1 MALSIPVC
9 AQNQQGN
16 ASIEGN
22 SQMRIDELAS
32 FNVENDEAVQSYRW
46 IAPVGCRIESG
57 QGTASVEI
65 RSTFL
70 SQDSPLRVIRT
81 FADNSADTLKHDV
94 SFIRYVKDFKD
105 YILRNDL
112 IKKHGGNMRV
122 LLDKNISDKIKKEK
136 VLNLITTDVRFA
148 TWASET
154 LLAVAQ
160 NDPVTYYKL
169 KSINEHVKEKYSE

>member
-1 MALSIPVC
+1 MLSLLTNLKPDDIETKSDYLRTVFSLMKDCMETPAL
-9 AQNQQGN
+9 
-16 ASIEGN
+16 
-22 SQMRIDELAS
+22 R
-32 FNVENDEAVQSYRW
+32 
-46 IAPVGCRIESG
+46 
-57 QGTASVEI
+57 
-65 RSTFL
+65 
-70 SQDSPLRVIRT
+70 
-81 FADNSADTLKHDV
+81 
-94 SFIRYVKDFKD
+94 KDFKD